1 MVAWVFL
8 AGAIATEVLGTL
20 QLRELAN
27 GFRVLPA
34 VMVTVSY
41 VASFVLVVPALRTI
55 NVGVSYAIWSAVGT
69 AAVAGLGVVL
79 FDERLNALAVV
90 GIVLIVV
97 GVVLLTASGSA
108 THGGAR
114 PSGERLARCTPTP
127 PRRTRPRQSAPSLV
141 RTRRSRHRM
150 LPFTWETLRLFL
162 HILAATIWVGGQ
174 LTLAALVPTLRA
186 MGAQAP
192 KAAARRFNQ
201 VAWPAF
207 GVLVLTGIWNIVA
220 ESDKQSH
227 PGYQT
232 TLGIKMA
239 LVLLSGVS
247 AFLHTRAK
255 SKSGLAVWGALA
267 ALSALGA
274 TLFGVLLAS

>member
-1 MVAWVFL
+1 
-8 AGAIATEVLGTL
+8 
-20 QLRELAN
+20 
-27 GFRVLPA
+27 
-34 VMVTVSY
+34 
-41 VASFVLVVPALRTI
+41 
-55 NVGVSYAIWSAVGT
+55 
-69 AAVAGLGVVL
+69 
-79 FDERLNALAVV
+79 
-90 GIVLIVV
+90 
-97 GVVLLTASGSA
+97 
-108 THGGAR
+108 
-114 PSGERLARCTPTP
+114 
-127 PRRTRPRQSAPSLV
+127 
-141 RTRRSRHRM
+141 M

-220 ESDKQSH
+220 ESDKQSD

-255 SKSGLAVWGALA
+255 SKAGLAVWGALA

-274 TLFGVLLAS
+274 TLFGVVLAG